1 MAKNRMAGDELDKN
15 TPVAQEAKSS
25 VLEAG
30 EKGDI
35 NKLEEQVMDKRE
47 IQAKMK
53 SGMSAD
59 DIYDF
64 TKEHGINYNKKGR
77 AFMES
82 QGDYKIGKGSDQ
94 WGDVGGDTE
103 DPVVGIPTTPPVQD
117 TYTPQPEAPSTPSPV
132 TTPIPTM
139 PEPGFTS
146 PGSSIFQSQDQI
158 VNQDNDVNINGND
171 NNVNQD
177 NSVRQ
182 YGGTNIAT
190 IGGSGAAATNLMD
203 NYVLNL
209 RKRSAI

>member
-1 MAKNRMAGDELDKN
+1 MAGEELDKN
-15 TPVAQEAKSS
+15 TPVAQEAKYS

-30 EKGDI
+30 EKGDV

-94 WGDVGGDTE
+94 WGDVGGDKE
-103 DPVVGIPTTPPVQD
+103 DPTVGIPTTPPVQD
-117 TYTPQPEAPSTPSPV
+117 TYTPQPEAPSPV
-132 TTPIPTM
+132 NTPIPTM

>member
-1 MAKNRMAGDELDKN
+1 MAKNRMAGEELDKQ
-15 TPVAQEAKSS
+15 TPVAQEAKKS

-30 EKGDI
+30 EKGDV

-59 DIYDF
+59 DIYNF

-82 QGDYKIGKGSDQ
+82 QGDYKIGKGKDQ
-94 WGDVGGDTE
+94 WGDVSGDSNPAPDVPTPE
-103 DPVVGIPTTPPVQD
+103 TPEVVD
-117 TYTPQPEAPSTPSPV
+117 TFEPRPDMPSTPA
-132 TTPIPTM
+132 TPPPAMRQPINFAP
-139 PEPGFTS
+139 PGD
-146 PGSSIFQSQDQI
+146 GNIFQSQDQN
-158 VNQDNDVNINGND
+158 VFQDNDVNVTGDGNT
-171 NNVNQD
+171 VNQD

-182 YGGTNIAT
+182 HGGVQVASN
-190 IGGSGAAATNLMD
+190 GLAATNLMD

-209 RKRSAI
+209 RKRSSI

>member
-1 MAKNRMAGDELDKN
+1 MAKNRMAGEELDN
-15 TPVAQEAKSS
+15 NNPVAQEAKKS

-59 DIYDF
+59 DIYNF

-82 QGDYKIGKGSDQ
+82 QGDYKIGKGKDQ
-94 WGDVGGDTE
+94 WGDVSGSE
-103 DPVVGIPTTPPVQD
+103 DPVMGIPTPPPTTGD
-117 TYTPQPEAPSTPSPV
+117 TFDPQPDMPSTPA
-132 TTPIPTM
+132 TPPPMRQPINFAP
-139 PEPGFTS
+139 PGD
-146 PGSSIFQSQDQI
+146 GNIFQSQDQNI
-158 VNQDNDVNINGND
+158 FQDNDVNVTGDGNT
-171 NNVNQD
+171 VNQD
-177 NSVRQ
+177 NSSRQ
-182 YGGTNIAT
+182 YGGNNIVS
-190 IGGSGAAATNLMD
+190 SGLAATNLMD

-209 RKRSAI
+209 RKRSSL